1 MNRGGVYAWL
11 ERSMQLP
18 KGEGHVGRFNVEQCE
33 QAIQLANAFMA
44 VDAEDPLREERS
56 RIRLGLES
64 KFGKNRGRQA
74 RKWLGAAI
82 GLETKALVH
91 ELTAQ
96 QCQTAL
102 EELQKLTARQP

>member
-1 MNRGGVYAWL
+1 
-11 ERSMQLP
+11 MQLP
-18 KGEGHVGRFNVEQCE
+18 KGEGHIGRFNVEQCE
-33 QAIQLANAFMA
+33 HAIRLANTFLT

-64 KFGKNRGRQA
+64 RFGKNRGRQA
-74 RKWLGAAI
+74 RKWLGMAL

-102 EELQKLTARQP
+102 SELQKLAERQP